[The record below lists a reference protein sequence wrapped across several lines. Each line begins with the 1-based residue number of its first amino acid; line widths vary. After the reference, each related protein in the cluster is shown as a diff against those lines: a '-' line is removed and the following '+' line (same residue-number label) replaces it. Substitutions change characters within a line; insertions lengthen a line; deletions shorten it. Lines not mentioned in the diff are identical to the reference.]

1 MSHLSM
7 VSLIL
12 GQQLP
17 LSQVRKWFEFDI
29 SQYFCRISSR
39 KGSGTGTVLVSQY
52 RDFITKKCHLLRVN
66 ILK

>member
-1 MSHLSM
+1 M

-17 LSQVRKWFEFDI
+17 LSQNEVRKWFKFDI
-29 SQYFCRISSR
+29 SQSFCRVSSG
-39 KGSGTGTVLVSQY
+39 KGSGTGIVLVSQY
-52 RDFITKKCHLLRVN
+52 RDFSTKKCHLLRVN